1 MWCCPLHPAQAAPMG
16 TEGSPRGQQHQ
27 TPRPQGQVGQT
38 PRATLGPP
46 CWRDGSAVL
55 GKPTH
60 QDLPEC
66 SKQALS
72 TSRPLAEFLVGQHR
86 AWPASLGVPSPALLA
101 PPRNS
106 EVTHVVVGGDGWPGP
121 LGPAVPSSGQAWGR
135 PCKTPCWRQVS
146 LGSQVG
152 PQGPSIPGCC
162 TWDRSLPQDQAH
174 SRAGAKEVWGVTDSR
189 ETQAGT

>member
-1 MWCCPLHPAQAAPMG
+1 MWCCPLHPAQAALMG

-27 TPRPQGQVGQT
+27 TPRPQGQVGQI
-38 PRATLGPP
+38 PRATLRPP

-55 GKPTH
+55 GKPTY

-72 TSRPLAEFLVGQHR
+72 TSVCLLT
-86 AWPASLGVPSPALLA
+86 VPGGAYLSGGAQPALLA
-101 PPRNS
+101 PPGNS
-106 EVTHVVVGGDGWPGP
+106 EVTHVVVGGDGWPRP
-121 LGPAVPSSGQAWGR
+121 PGPAAPSSGRAWGR
-135 PCKTPCWRQVS
+135 PCKTLCWRQVS

-152 PQGPSIPGCC
+152 PQGPSIPGRC